1 MFCGNHNYYCP
12 IWHLSNSL
20 SSKVLVITEKPSS
33 ARKIAYALDD
43 DGSPRNAKYGKVTFY
58 VANRGRDELVV
69 VSAVG
74 HLYSIDQVGKGW
86 KYPVFDIKWTPTY
99 RQSKRASYTK
109 QYLDAIIGLG
119 KQVDAYVSA
128 CDYDQEGSLIAFNII
143 KHGVGDK
150 ALTKSRRMVYSTLTE
165 KELVSSWQNMSKSL
179 DYPVAAAGKARHEA
193 DWLFGINLSR
203 ALTIAA
209 RRYLDFKKVLSV
221 GRVQGPTL
229 KFVYDHEQSIRSF
242 IPVPYWKIYA
252 ETEIDDHVY
261 SLEYEKARLER
272 EVHAKEV
279 ASACRGKTGEATD
292 IVSEESRTLPPP
304 PFNLGDLQREVYK
317 HHKLN
322 PSATLKAAESLY
334 LGAYISYPRTE
345 SNKIP
350 RSIDIKEILGNL
362 VNNPAYEGE
371 AKALITKKR
380 FKPRPGKGD
389 DPAHPAIH
397 PTGQRPRRLKDEER
411 KVYDLV
417 VRRFLASLGRPL
429 VQLKTDVTV
438 DVNGHIFYLRGVVT
452 EKPGWTQFYGLYYSS
467 KDQVIPEITI
477 GHEIPVTKLST
488 RRKYTRPSS
497 RYNASSLIRK
507 MEQEKIGTKA
517 TRSNIVDTLY
527 NRGYIRGKKIAVT
540 SLGENT
546 VETLAFYCPEII
558 DVKLTRDLEDEL
570 EEIESGEKD
579 ASDVFDD
586 VVDELKPILSRFKE
600 NEEQIG
606 RTISNSVLGKPSSN
620 SGSCLLCYRD
630 KVEGSVFCSRHTG
643 AYETLETVYE
653 QWRYALGFQ
662 WVEYLEKIAKISG
675 TGEYVKDVIQSI
687 LD

>member
-1 MFCGNHNYYCP
+1 M
-12 IWHLSNSL
+12 
-20 SSKVLVITEKPSS
+20 SSRVLVITEKPSS

-58 VANRGRDELVV
+58 VANRGMDELVV

-86 KYPVFDIKWTPTY
+86 SYPVFDIKWTPTY
-99 RQSKRASYTK
+99 RQNKRASYTK

-119 KQVDAYVSA
+119 KQMDSYVSA

-143 KHGVGDK
+143 KHGIGDK

-165 KELVSSWQNMSKSL
+165 KELVYSWQNMSKNL

-229 KFVYDHEQSIRSF
+229 KFVYDNEQGIRSF

-252 ETEIDDHVY
+252 ETEIDGHVY
-261 SLEYEKARLER
+261 SLEYEKPRLER

-279 ASACRGKTGEATD
+279 ATACRGKTGKAIEVTSEA
-292 IVSEESRTLPPP
+292 SRTLPPP
-304 PFNLGDLQREVYK
+304 PFNLGDLQREAYR

-350 RSIDIKEILGNL
+350 SSIDVKEILGNL
-362 VNNPAYEGE
+362 AKNPAYESE
-371 AKALITKKR
+371 SKMLIQEKR
-380 FKPRPGKGD
+380 FKSRPGKGD

-397 PTGQRPRRLKDEER
+397 PTGQRPRRLKDEEQ

-417 VRRFLASLGRPL
+417 VRRFLASLGKPL

-438 DVNGHIFYLRGVVT
+438 DVNGYIFYLRGVVT
-452 EKPGWTQFYGLYYSS
+452 QKPGWTTYYERYYSA

-477 GHEIPVTKLST
+477 GQEIPVTKLST
-488 RRKYTRPSS
+488 RRQYTRPGS
-497 RYNASSLIRK
+497 RFNASSLIRK

-527 NRGYIRGKKIAVT
+527 NRGYIRGQKIAIT

-546 VETLAFYCPEII
+546 VETLAIYCPEII

-570 EEIESGEKD
+570 EEIESGVKD
-579 ASDVFDD
+579 ASAVFTD
-586 VVDELKPILSRFKE
+586 VVDELKPILARFKD

-606 RTISNSVLGKPSSN
+606 RTISNAVLGKPRSD
-620 SGSCLLCYRD
+620 SGSCKLCYRD

-643 AYETLETVYE
+643 AYEMLENVY
-653 QWRYALGFQ
+653 QHWRYALGLQ
-662 WVEYLEKIAKISG
+662 WVEYLEKVSKTSG
-675 TGEYVKDVIQSI
+675 TGVYVKEVIQSI
-687 LD
+687 LG